1 MLVSILHRAT
11 GTGMATVGTALL
23 VWWLAALAAG
33 QDAYAAFAD
42 VFTYSDGRLNAV
54 GWVIGVGLTL
64 SLFQHLSNG
73 VRHLFMDIGAGFEL
87 RTTKLASMATI
98 VAAVVL
104 TAGYWLFILF
114 GKAA

>member
-11 GTGMATVGTALL
+11 GTGMAMVGTALL

-33 QDAYAAFAD
+33 QDAYATFVD
-42 VFTYSDGRLNAV
+42 VFTYMDGRLNAV

-64 SLFQHLSNG
+64 SLFQHLANG

-87 RTTKLASMATI
+87 KTTKTASIATI
-98 VAAVVL
+98 VAAVLL
-104 TAGYWLFILF
+104 TAAYWLYILL